1 MTENNYCVIMA
12 GGVGSRFWP
21 FSRNKKP
28 KQFLDFFGTGRSL
41 LQMTIDRFRP
51 IVPIENILI
60 VTNVLYRDLVLEQI
74 PDLKAEQVLCE
85 PARRNTAP
93 CIAYAA
99 ARIKA
104 MEAKGERRKARI
116 VVAPSDHLILQEE
129 TFRQTIQ
136 QGFDFIEN
144 NDALLTLGMKPT
156 RPETGYGY
164 IQMGEVARE
173 ASHSLEDARE
183 ASYSLEAKGEMIC
196 KVKAFTEKPNLELA
210 KVFLESGDFLWNSG
224 IFIWSLDS
232 ILNAFHAYLPE
243 MANKFAEGE
252 KVMGT
257 ADEDAFIQ
265 QIFPTC
271 PSISIDY
278 GVMEKAKN
286 VHVIPS
292 DFGWSDLGT
301 WGSLYELSDKDENEN
316 VTLHSDATYYDSHG
330 NIVTLPKG
338 HLAVV
343 QGLED
348 CIVAESDGVLLI
360 CKRDAE
366 QQIRQFFM
374 DAEVKFEG
382 EFS

>member
-1 MTENNYCVIMA
+1 MLFRS
-12 GGVGSRFWP
+12 GVGSRFWP
-21 FSRNKKP
+21 FSRNEKP
-28 KQFLDFFGTGRSL
+28 KQFLDFFGAGRSL

-51 IVPIENILI
+51 LVPVENILI
-60 VTNVLYRDLVLEQI
+60 VTNVIYRDQVLEQI
-74 PDLKAEQVLCE
+74 PDLQSSQVLCE

-93 CIAYAA
+93 CIAYAM
-99 ARIKA
+99 ARIRA
-104 MEAKGERRKARI
+104 MAKDENANV
-116 VVAPSDHLILQEE
+116 VVAASDHLILQEDN
-129 TFRQTIQ
+129 FRDTIVKC
-136 QGFDFIEN
+136 FDFIEDN
-144 NDALLTLGMKPT
+144 AALVTLGMKPT

-164 IQMGEVARE
+164 IQMGDVVQG
-173 ASHSLEDARE
+173 EDV
-183 ASYSLEAKGEMIC
+183 MC

-232 ILNAFHAYLPE
+232 ILNAFQEFLPE
-243 MANKFAEGE
+243 MANKFAEGD

-265 QIFPTC
+265 QMFPTC

-338 HLAVV
+338 RLAVV

-348 CIVAESDGVLLI
+348 SIVAESDGVLLI

-374 DAEVKFEG
+374 DAEVKYEG